1 MTLSDFRCEMGLGAS
16 PLPPLSVTLLEK
28 LLELVFE
35 VVGGDSPVGGV
46 GDGLFAEV
54 VEGEGT
60 GRGEAAAPGLIQD
73 EPHQLQRYFR
83 VRLAL
88 LQVSPLERTGLVLK
102 ALPVDGTGSIQGP
115 RGPGRRYGKLG
126 CTLVLKTALLHS
138 TYYVAGVVRG

>member
-1 MTLSDFRCEMGLGAS
+1 MREGGAGAS
-16 PLPPLSVTLLEK
+16 PLPPLSGTLLEK

-54 VEGEGT
+54 VEGEAA

-83 VRLAL
+83 FRLAL

-102 ALPVDGTGSIQGP
+102 ALPVDGTGSIQGS
-115 RGPGRRYGKLG
+115 RGRGRRYDGKLG
-126 CTLVLKTALLHS
+126 CTLVLETALSHS